1 MTTLEEEIKQ
11 SKFHNEHIN
20 ANLNVL
26 FTANWLYNKI
36 SANLKPYNLTHEQ
49 FNVLMI
55 QKGKH
60 PKKMCQK
67 DVLSRMIAPNSNV
80 TLILKKLVE
89 KRLIIVQQ
97 SMMDKREYEI
107 NITDS
112 ALSLLEEIEKEF
124 KSKSNSIGK
133 LSASEA
139 FHLNALLDKLREE

>member
-1 MTTLEEEIKQ
+1 MASLEQEIKQ
-11 SKFHNEHIN
+11 SKFPNENIK

-36 SANLKPYNLTHEQ
+36 STSLKPYNLTHEQ
-49 FNVLMI
+49 FNVLRI
-55 QKGKH
+55 LKGSH

-80 TLILKKLVE
+80 TLIVKKLVE
-89 KRLIIVQQ
+89 KQLIVVQQ
-97 SMMDKREYEI
+97 SAIDKREYEI
-107 NITDS
+107 NITELGLD
-112 ALSLLEEIEKEF
+112 LLEEIGIEL